1 MHGYCVF
8 YFAIIWT
15 FRLSSYLLNSLLS
28 LSQKVRLNYFLSRT
42 HEDFPHTL
50 IWFPFQLPDFFCVA
64 FPLDDLC
71 FWNCEIFNWILWW
84 RFRYA
89 LFWSF
94 LLLSLNIVTSSTIVW
109 VSIRDLIVLLFS
121 VNSLCKN
128 AMFLWR
134 ASIFLFSWPSDVF
147 VCSVKDSVWFLN
159 I

>member
-28 LSQKVRLNYFLSRT
+28 LGQKVRLNYFLSRT

-109 VSIRDLIVLLFS
+109 VSIRDLIVLLF
-121 VNSLCKN
+121 LLTRYARMRCFYEGRLYFYFHGP
-128 AMFLWR
+128 A
-134 ASIFLFSWPSDVF
+134 IFLCVQ
-147 VCSVKDSVWFLN
+147 
-159 I
+159 